1 MTSETQISPR
11 RIAWAKG
18 LGVIVVLCA
27 FGWFASIAFTMIALK
42 TTDSAIP
49 FFPGIIMVIGLVVT
63 LPPAI
68 LSTVVA
74 MFLVG
79 PRRARFAWL
88 SLCLFLLPVLCG
100 VVIGIWESISRKF

>member
-1 MTSETQISPR
+1 MTSGNQISPR

-18 LGVIVVLCA
+18 LGVLVILCA

-42 TTDSAIP
+42 TIDSDIP
-49 FFPGIIMVIGLVVT
+49 FFPGIIMVGGLVVT

-68 LSTVVA
+68 LCTLIA

-100 VVIGIWESISRKF
+100 VLIGIWQSISRKF